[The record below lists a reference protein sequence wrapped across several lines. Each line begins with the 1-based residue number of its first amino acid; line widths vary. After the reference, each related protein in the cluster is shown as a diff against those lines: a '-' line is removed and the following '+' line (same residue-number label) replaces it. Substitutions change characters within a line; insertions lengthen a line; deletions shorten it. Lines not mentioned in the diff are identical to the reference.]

1 MESVSVDEW
10 GTGIYELALTN
21 REVRLMFRGMVERWF
36 TQFTPAYNDFLKAL
50 LLGDLE
56 AMNLYMNRVSLATF
70 SCFDTGKKPSE
81 SEPERF
87 YHGFVLGLMME
98 LAGRYTLTS
107 NRESG
112 FGRYDVVLE
121 PKTKKDDAFILEFK
135 VQDAEDEKDLQDT
148 VKAALTQI
156 EEKGYAGNL
165 LAKGIPEERIRR
177 YGFAFQGKTVLIG
190 TDSGGL

>member
-70 SCFDTGKKPSE
+70 SCFDTGVQPSG

-87 YHGFVLGLMME
+87 YHGFVLGL
-98 LAGRYTLTS
+98 LVDLDGRYTVLS

-121 PKTKKDDAFILEFK
+121 PKKEEDDAVILEFK
-135 VQDAEDEKDLQDT
+135 VRNPKREDRLEETVQNALAQIREK
-148 VKAALTQI
+148 KYAASL
-156 EEKGYAGNL
+156 E
-165 LAKGIPEERIRR
+165 AKGIPTERIRC
-177 YGFAFQGKTVLIG
+177 YGFAFEGKKVLIG
-190 TDSGGL
+190 

>member
-1 MESVSVDEW
+1 M
-10 GTGIYELALTN
+10 
-21 REVRLMFRGMVERWF
+21 
-36 TQFTPAYNDFLKAL
+36 
-50 LLGDLE
+50 
-56 AMNLYMNRVSLATF
+56 
-70 SCFDTGKKPSE
+70 
-81 SEPERF
+81 
-87 YHGFVLGLMME
+87 
-98 LAGRYTLTS
+98 
-107 NRESG
+107 
-112 FGRYDVVLE
+112 E